1 MITVQQIGQTF
12 VKATQLLHPTAV
24 EVDST
29 GIRYDRDFALVEQDD
44 RFVASDQHGSFF
56 PLKFH
61 FDPDANSMRLEMP
74 DGSAING
81 PAVGSGRQWDVDHF
95 GLRNISVAEV
105 EGPWGDA
112 LSSFADRTIRLVRCR
127 HIGAA
132 VDVLPIT
139 LLSTGSMRRLE
150 REVGAPV
157 DPARFRAGFVLENN
171 IEHEE
176 DQWDGR
182 RLRIGEALLKVRT
195 PVPRC
200 GITGFNPITGARDQD
215 VMRALIRYRDKTP
228 LPDDLLPDFA
238 TPGFATFAEVL
249 EAGRVKTGDPVELLS

>member
-1 MITVQQIGQTF
+1 MITVKQIGQTF
-12 VKATQLLHPTAV
+12 VKATQLLHPNSV
-24 EVDST
+24 DVDST

-44 RFVASDQHGSFF
+44 SFMASDQHGSFF
-56 PLKFH
+56 PLKFN
-61 FDPDANSMRLEMP
+61 FDPATNSMRLQLP
-74 DGSAING
+74 DGSVVDG

-95 GLRNISVAEV
+95 GLRNINVAEV
-105 EGPWGDA
+105 EGPWADA
-112 LSSFADRTIRLVRCR
+112 LTAFAARPVRLVRCR
-127 HIGAA
+127 QIGAA

-139 LLSTGSMRRLE
+139 LVTTGSMQRLE

-157 DPARFRAGFVLENN
+157 DPARFRAGFVLENS

-182 RLRIGEALLKVRT
+182 QLRIGEALLKVRT

-200 GITGFNPITGARDQD
+200 AITGFNPTTGVRDQD

-228 LPDDLLPDFA
+228 LPDGMLPDFA
-238 TPGFATFAEVL
+238 TPGFAAFAEVL
-249 EAGRVKTGDPVELLS
+249 EAGPVKLGDPVELVS